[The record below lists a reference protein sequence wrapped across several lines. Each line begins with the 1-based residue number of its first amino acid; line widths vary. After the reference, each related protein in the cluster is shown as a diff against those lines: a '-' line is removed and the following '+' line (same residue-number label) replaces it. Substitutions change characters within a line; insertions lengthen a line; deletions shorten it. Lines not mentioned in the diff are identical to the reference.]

1 MKDAL
6 HKIVSIAMV
15 FLLLLSTISWKV
27 EKHYCMGRLM
37 DMALFVDVAD
47 CGMGTAYNE
56 NSQNFDETKQPC
68 CDDEV
73 IFIDGQDDLKIAFND
88 LDTDQQSFLI
98 AFKHSYLNLFYV
110 QTEKPVPFEQYPPP
124 ILVKDIQLL
133 DEVFLI

>member
-1 MKDAL
+1 
-6 HKIVSIAMV
+6 
-15 FLLLLSTISWKV
+15 
-27 EKHYCMGRLM
+27 MGRLM

-47 CGMGTAYNE
+47 CGMGMAYNE
-56 NSQNFDETKQPC
+56 NSQNLDETKQPC

-73 IFIDGQDDLKIAFND
+73 IFIDGQDDLKIVFND

-98 AFKHSYLNLFYV
+98 AFKHSYLNLFHV
-110 QTEKPVPFEQYPPP
+110 QTEKSVPFEQYPPP